1 MLCFLNLKPFHKN
14 KENCNLLKKW
24 EKDMMNVQNP
34 SWMYQSSNCWYDE
47 FIKMQC
53 IHFFLEWF
61 NWNDF
66 WIRQDARLRKWQPR
80 SREPHHDGWT
90 WSSSSCGTCIGSR
103 TLRFG
108 TISYGSVDADHFNY
122 IHVTN
127 IIQNYKF
134 WWNYQVLGTDS
145 FFNWIP
151 VSKYIDFKNFVSL
164 SHFACSINIFIL

>member
-1 MLCFLNLKPFHKN
+1 MIFHQMLCFLNFKPFHKN

-66 WIRQDARLRKWQPR
+66 WIRQDARLRKWKPR

-103 TLRFG
+103 KLRFG
-108 TISYGSVDADHFNY
+108 TISYGCRPLKLCPCYKLNSELNFFFHFQVAIY
-122 IHVTN
+122 IAYLN
-127 IIQNYKF
+127 WAEKL
-134 WWNYQVLGTDS
+134 VLFAINVLTFAFLQLS
-145 FFNWIP
+145 FQ
-151 VSKYIDFKNFVSL
+151 
-164 SHFACSINIFIL
+164 